1 MIIVCP
7 NIYTPAPGV
16 TPGTDYSRYHKG
28 LFSESNFKI
37 QNPAYR
43 PYVTLICCGT
53 NDSVVGT
60 FPKSYHDILTR
71 NAQPHVTHSLNQT
84 ALARL

>member
-1 MIIVCP
+1 MLGNRNGTIEIPANLGKAKEMIIVCP

-16 TPGTDYSRYHKG
+16 TPGTDYSGYHKG

-60 FPKSYHDILTR
+60 FPIIFF
-71 NAQPHVTHSLNQT
+71 
-84 ALARL
+84 